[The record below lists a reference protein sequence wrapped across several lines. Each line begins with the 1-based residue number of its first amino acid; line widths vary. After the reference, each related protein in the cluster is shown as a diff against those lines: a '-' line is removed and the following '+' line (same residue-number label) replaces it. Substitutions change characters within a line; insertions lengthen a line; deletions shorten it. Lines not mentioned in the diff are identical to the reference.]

1 MPDVGCS
8 SYFFSCLQR
17 GKQAP
22 LVRNRTINVGSKSHS
37 PLENALSGTS
47 RGEVFV
53 DNRVVSAKYTVW
65 NFIPK
70 NLFEQ
75 FRRIANF
82 YFLCI
87 AIIQVSQFLILL
99 CIMLVLIFHLTLILD
114 VHWQS
119 SKPCNE
125 FTAIGFCDNSDC
137 NQARVRRLAKAQE
150 W

>member
-1 MPDVGCS
+1 MGWMNHLDR
-8 SYFFSCLQR
+8 LIR
-17 GKQAP
+17 GKQTP
-22 LVRNRTINVGSKSHS
+22 LVRNRTINIGRKVHS

-53 DNRVVSAKYTVW
+53 DNRVVSAKYTIW

-87 AIIQVSQFLILL
+87 AIIQMSIDSPV
-99 CIMLVLIFHLTLILD
+99 
-114 VHWQS
+114 
-119 SKPCNE
+119 
-125 FTAIGFCDNSDC
+125 
-137 NQARVRRLAKAQE
+137 
-150 W
+150 